1 MPIQEWIDDKRT
13 KAQINEEIQ
22 AMNNLKAEIWGTRHK
37 VNNPGFDADVPN
49 ATKICNCMIRLDL
62 WKGTTEDKA
71 DIVGKVGISVDVWK
85 GDHIKIK
92 TSGTETGSRGIDD
105 SPVGKEWDFVV
116 QNVRIFGNTKELEMK
131 YA

>member
-1 MPIQEWIDDKRT
+1 MPIQEWLDDKRT

-22 AMNNLKAEIWGTRHK
+22 AMDNLKAEIWGTRQK
-37 VNNPGFDADVPN
+37 VGNPGFDGDVPN
-49 ATKICNCMIRLDL
+49 ATKIGTCMIRLDL

-71 DIVGKVGISVDVWK
+71 DLVGKVGISVDVWK

-105 SPVGKEWDFVV
+105 MPVGQEWDLVV
-116 QNVRIFGNTKELEMK
+116 QNVRIFGNTKEIELK
-131 YA
+131 VA

>member
-1 MPIQEWIDDKRT
+1 MPIQEWLDDKRT
-13 KAQINEEIQ
+13 KAQINEDIQ
-22 AMNNLKAEIWGTRHK
+22 AMDNLKAEIWGTRQI

-49 ATKICNCMIRLDL
+49 AAKICNCMIRLDL
-62 WKGTTEDKA
+62 WKGTTENKP

-105 SPVGKEWDFVV
+105 SPVGKEWDLVV
-116 QNVRIFGNTKELEMK
+116 QNVRIFGNTKELELK